1 MGKSPDSLLLV
12 VSGPSG
18 SGKNTLINFILE
30 SRENVSHSVSAT
42 TRPPRGK
49 EQNGVDYYF
58 LTFEEFGK
66 LADEGG
72 FFEFDEYREN
82 RYGTLKSDVVR
93 RLEAGNNV
101 VLDLTVPGAV
111 NLKKEF
117 GDKAKA
123 VFIFPP
129 SMKILKE
136 RLVARASDSDE
147 TIKKRMRFAH
157 ESEIDKYG
165 EFDYVIYNDVL
176 EDSKN
181 AILSIYDSLT
191 SCDRKAKKTAEKYKL
206 ANSREFAEN
215 LVKKLREEA
224 DEI

>member
-1 MGKSPDSLLLV
+1 MKKKPENLLLV

-30 SRENVSHSVSAT
+30 CRENVSHSVSAT
-42 TRPPRGK
+42 TRAPRGG
-49 EQNGVDYYF
+49 EQNGVEYYF

-82 RYGTLKSDVVR
+82 RYGTLKSDVVKR
-93 RLEAGNNV
+93 VERGDNV

-117 GDKAKA
+117 GDRAKT

-129 SMKILKE
+129 SMKVLKS
-136 RLVARASDSDE
+136 RLVARGSDSEE
-147 TIKKRMRFAH
+147 TIRKRMKFAL
-157 ESEIDKYG
+157 ESEIDRYG
-165 EFDYVIYNDVL
+165 EFDYIIYNDVL
-176 EDSKN
+176 EDAKN
-181 AILSIYDSLT
+181 AILTIYDSLT
-191 SCDRKAKKTAEKYKL
+191 GGDRKVRKAADKFKTV
-206 ANSREFAEN
+206 NSREFAEG
-215 LVKKLREEA
+215 LVRSLKKEA

>member
-147 TIKKRMRFAH
+147 TIKKRMRFAL

-206 ANSREFAEN
+206 VNSREFAEK

>member
-147 TIKKRMRFAH
+147 TIKKRMRFAL

-191 SCDRKAKKTAEKYKL
+191 SCDRKAKKTAGKYKL